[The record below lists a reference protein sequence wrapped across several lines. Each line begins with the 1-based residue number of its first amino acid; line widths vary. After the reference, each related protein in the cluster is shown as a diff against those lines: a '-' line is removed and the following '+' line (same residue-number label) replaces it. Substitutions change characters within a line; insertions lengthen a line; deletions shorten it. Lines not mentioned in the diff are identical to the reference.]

1 MITIRQFID
10 RINDRFPPG
19 EEGVQ
24 TVDTVKAGD
33 ASAPVRGVV
42 VTFTATRGVLARAV
56 ELGANLV
63 ITHEPTYYH
72 HLDETGWLRGDP
84 VYESKRAFIEESGLV
99 LWRCHDGWHR
109 REPDGICEGMA
120 HAFGWTG
127 REIGGRP
134 GRYEVDPVS
143 LGELARH
150 CKTAVGLAAV
160 RVAGDPGMSCRRIA
174 LMPGAWGGR
183 RQIIAL
189 SEADIDVVV
198 CGESPEWETCE
209 YVRDSAAAGRPKGL
223 IVLGHANSEEAGM
236 GWMVPWLRPLLP
248 PEIAITHVPA
258 GDPFRVI

>member
-1 MITIRQFID
+1 MPSIQQLIE
-10 RINDRFPPG
+10 RINGHFPPG
-19 EEGVQ
+19 AVD

-33 ASAPVRGVV
+33 VAAPVRGVV
-42 VTFTATRGVLARAV
+42 VTFTATREVLARAI

-72 HLDETGWLRGDP
+72 GRDETDWLHGDP
-84 VYESKRAFIEESGLV
+84 VYESKRAFIETSGIV

-120 HAFGWTG
+120 HAFGWAG
-127 REIGGRP
+127 RELAGRP
-134 GRYEVDPVS
+134 GRYELDPVS
-143 LGELARH
+143 LGDLACH
-150 CKTAVGLAAV
+150 CKTVVGLAAA
-160 RVAGDPGMSCRRIA
+160 RVAGDPAMTCRRVA

-183 RQIIAL
+183 RQIVAL
-189 SEADIDVVV
+189 GEPDIDAVI

-209 YVRDSAAAGRPKGL
+209 YVRDSAHTDRRKGL

-236 GWMVPWLRPLLP
+236 AWMVPWLRPLLP
-248 PEIAITHVPA
+248 SAIPIAHVPA